1 MYTKILVPLDGSET
15 SWLALAH
22 AAPLASWS
30 GATVVVLHCIEELR
44 HTNGFERPGLYLGT
58 IRPGF
63 LAEGRAL
70 LDKARQQLQKQQIK
84 TETVML
90 ETGGEQ
96 VSKIVLRQAADLA
109 VDLIVL
115 GTHGRRGMNRF
126 WLGSDAERIAR
137 GAAVPVMLV
146 RPVATTT
153 TRSAPKSR

>member
-1 MYTKILVPLDGSET
+1 
-15 SWLALAH
+15 
-22 AAPLASWS
+22 
-30 GATVVVLHCIEELR
+30 
-44 HTNGFERPGLYLGT
+44 
-58 IRPGF
+58 
-63 LAEGRAL
+63 
-70 LDKARQQLQKQQIK
+70 
-84 TETVML
+84 ML